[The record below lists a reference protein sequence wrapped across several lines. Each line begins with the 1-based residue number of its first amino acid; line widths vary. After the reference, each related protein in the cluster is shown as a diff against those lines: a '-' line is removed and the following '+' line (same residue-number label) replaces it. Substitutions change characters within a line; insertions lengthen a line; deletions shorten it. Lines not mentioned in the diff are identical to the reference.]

1 MIQGKVNV
9 ATTAKY
15 GLENLRELR
24 SATHSIYKRELPK
37 PGSRPPDSATKPCM
51 NSTLHTAPQ
60 QFGVCHTHVA
70 GIWS

>member
-24 SATHSIYKRELPK
+24 SATRSIYKREF
-37 PGSRPPDSATKPCM
+37 DE
-51 NSTLHTAPQ
+51 N
-60 QFGVCHTHVA
+60 
-70 GIWS
+70 